1 MKLIKALKKIWQNKK
16 GFTIVEL
23 MAVFAILAVI
33 AAIAVPQFTGTVNA
47 AKEKTDKASAIII
60 ARSAEQKWID
70 DGATSDQIY
79 EIYIEDSSNNAAG
92 DLTDYLREVPKVQN
106 NPSAAGFVAT
116 VVNGKCTAVKYCNN
130 SGTALNDAENLLES
144 PRTGQ
149 NQPE

>member
-33 AAIAVPQFTGTVNA
+33 AAIAVPQFTGTVNK

-60 ARSAEQKWID
+60 ARAAEQKYMD
-70 DGATSDQIY
+70 DGATGEQIY
-79 EIYIEDSSNNAAG
+79 KIYIDSSDNAAGNAAG

-116 VVNGKCTAVKYCNN
+116 VKNGICEEVKYCNS
-130 SGTALNDAENLLES
+130 SGSALESATNLLE
-144 PRTGQ
+144 
-149 NQPE
+149 

>member
-33 AAIAVPQFTGTVNA
+33 AAIAVPQFTGTVNK

-60 ARSAEQKWID
+60 ARAAEQKWMD
-70 DGATSDQIY
+70 DGETSDKIY
-79 EIYIEDSSNNAAG
+79 KIYIDSSDNAAE

-116 VVNGKCTAVKYCNN
+116 VKNGICEEVKYCDS
-130 SGTALNDAENLLES
+130 SGSALANATNLLE
-144 PRTGQ
+144 
-149 NQPE
+149 